1 MTINVVNNQTKE
13 GAHMTKNAWLKRMDV
28 RCNAVV
34 ESLKDLHTHLDTL
47 EEVLGGLSQDE
58 LEDLYAL
65 SATKIKRMY
74 RQLRTTGMELKEKAT
89 PDPEPEETPVH

>member
-1 MTINVVNNQTKE
+1 
-13 GAHMTKNAWLKRMDV
+13 MTKNAWLKRMDV
-28 RCNAVV
+28 KCNAVV
-34 ESLKDLHTHLDTL
+34 SNLEDLHAHLDTL

-74 RQLRTTGMELKEKAT
+74 RQLRTTGVELKEKN
-89 PDPEPEETPVH
+89 DPKESSKSSEPEETPVH

>member
-1 MTINVVNNQTKE
+1 
-13 GAHMTKNAWLKRMDV
+13 MTKNAWLKRMDV

-34 ESLKDLHTHLDTL
+34 ESLKYLHAHLDTL

-65 SATKIKRMY
+65 SAIKIKRMY
-74 RQLRTTGMELKEKAT
+74 RNLRVVRKNTEDT
-89 PDPEPEETPVH
+89 PDPEPKESSEPEETPVH